1 MKSKRN
7 KPFCFWEIETLSAL
21 WITYDHLYYAPW
33 LASWAHFGF
42 LVPAIYNRTSC
53 AQVHELPQSHCC
65 DNWEEGTLF
74 SWMHIHVH
82 TNILYSHIY
91 VIHIKKFSVSLEKNL
106 VFHYLFIKFDVAIA
120 TLENLLKMAV
130 LKKRLN
136 KTDMEKVG

>member
-1 MKSKRN
+1 
-7 KPFCFWEIETLSAL
+7 
-21 WITYDHLYYAPW
+21 
-33 LASWAHFGF
+33 
-42 LVPAIYNRTSC
+42 
-53 AQVHELPQSHCC
+53 
-65 DNWEEGTLF
+65 
-74 SWMHIHVH
+74 MHIHVH

-130 LKKRLN
+130 LNKRLN